1 MNAPARPCVVAVCQD
16 RRHAFSKPPVEVIR
30 LRAGWGVEGDAHAG
44 TTVQHRSRKRW
55 NPTLPNL
62 RQVHLLQAELHEEF
76 GAAGYSV
83 EPGDLGENVTTRG
96 LDLLGLPVGTVL
108 RLGAEAAVQI
118 TGLRNPCVQIDRF
131 SAGLLALNLDRD
143 ADGNVVRRTGVMAV
157 VLTGGE
163 VRPGDAIRV
172 ELPTEPHQ
180 RLTPV

>member
-1 MNAPARPCVVAVCQD
+1 MTAPAAPCVLAVCQD
-16 RRHAFSKPPVEVIR
+16 RRHAFSKPPAEVIR

-55 NPTLPNL
+55 NPNLPNL
-62 RQVHLLQAELHEEF
+62 RQVHLLHAELHTEL

-83 EPGDLGENVTTRG
+83 GPGDLGENVTTRG

-108 RLGAEAAVQI
+108 RLGAEAAVEI

-131 SAGLLALNLDRD
+131 ATGLLALNLDRD
-143 ADGNVVRRTGVMAV
+143 ADGNVVRKTGVMGI
-157 VLTGGE
+157 VLAGGE
-163 VRPGDAIRV
+163 VRPGDTIRI
-172 ELPTEPHQ
+172 ELPAEPHR